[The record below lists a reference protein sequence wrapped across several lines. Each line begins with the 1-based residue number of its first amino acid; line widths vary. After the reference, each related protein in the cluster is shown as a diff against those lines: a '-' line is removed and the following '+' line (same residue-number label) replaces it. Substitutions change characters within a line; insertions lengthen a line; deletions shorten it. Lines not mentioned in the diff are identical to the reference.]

1 MGGYAMN
8 EGKNSKIFKKKGNSY
23 LLTFQNFSATLEIQK

>member
-8 EGKNSKIFKKKGNSY
+8 EGKNSKIFKKKGDCY
-23 LLTFQNFSATLEIQK
+23 MLTFQNSPQQ